1 MTQAMT
7 TEQEALFQ
15 TILDHPDDDAPRLV
29 YADWLEE
36 HGQPARAEFIRLQIE
51 VAQLEN
57 GEPQRTN
64 LEVRA
69 AQLLRAHVDD
79 WRPPFKIGYRFA
91 RGFIDWI
98 SLDPDEYRQ
107 YVGELFRS
115 APITRLKLKQMS
127 ALEDARA
134 ISQSHHLT
142 RLSELD
148 LSGNRMGDRLVLT
161 LILSSPH
168 LARLREL
175 NLRDNHLD
183 INAVSSLSKV
193 PLPSLTALDLSA
205 NPIYDASVQ
214 FIVDSPICARL
225 TSLKLGSDNL
235 FPYANRIHAA
245 GADAIARSIYLESLW
260 ELELSDHFIGDWG
273 LAALADSRNVAK
285 LIHLGV
291 AGNGIGAL
299 DDSGIEAVVRSPHL
313 TQLQTFDFRG
323 NQLGTLGVRA
333 LLGWERLSRMKWVD
347 LRTCRVSDEGYDL
360 LHSSPLAGRVLKL
373 E

>member
-7 TEQEALFQ
+7 TEQAALFQ
-15 TILDHPDDDAPRLV
+15 MILDHPDDDAPRLV

-36 HGQPARAEFIRLQIE
+36 HGQAERAEFIRVQIE
-51 VAQLEN
+51 AAKLN
-57 GEPQRTN
+57 NSDPQRTR

-69 AQLLRAHVDD
+69 GQLLRAHVRA
-79 WRPPFKIGYRFA
+79 WRPPFKVGYRFA

-107 YVGELFRS
+107 YACELFRS
-115 APITRLKLKQMS
+115 APISGLKLKRIS
-127 ALEDARA
+127 SLDDARA
-134 ISQSHHLT
+134 ISQSHYLT
-142 RLSELD
+142 RLRELD
-148 LSGNRMGDRLVLT
+148 LSGSRMADRLVLT
-161 LILSSPH
+161 AILGSPY
-168 LARLREL
+168 LARLRQL

-193 PLPSLTALDLSA
+193 SLPSLTALDLSA

-214 FIVDSPICARL
+214 IIVDSPISARL
-225 TSLKLGSDNL
+225 TSLKLGSDDL

-245 GADAIARSIYLESLW
+245 GADAIARSTYLESLS

-273 LAALADSRNVAK
+273 VAALANSRNMTK

-291 AGNGIGAL
+291 ASNGIGAL
-299 DDSGIEAVVRSPHL
+299 DESGIEAVVRSPHL
-313 TQLQTFDFRG
+313 AQLRTLDFRG
-323 NQLGTLGVRA
+323 NQLGTIGVRA
-333 LLGWERLSRMKWVD
+333 LLGWEQLPRMKWVD

-360 LHSSPLAGRVLKL
+360 LRASPLAGHVLKL